1 MRTIIQGVYC
11 GLSTASDVFL
21 IFTTHYCKGFEKT
34 GILLHEYSKYTILHT
49 PLFFRRVVNVVFAV
63 G

>member
-1 MRTIIQGVYC
+1 MRTIIQGAYC

-21 IFTTHYCKGFEKT
+21 IFTTYYCKGYEKK
-34 GILLHEYSKYTILHT
+34 GVLLHEYSKYTILHT
-49 PLFFRRVVNVVFAV
+49 PLFRRVVNVVFAV